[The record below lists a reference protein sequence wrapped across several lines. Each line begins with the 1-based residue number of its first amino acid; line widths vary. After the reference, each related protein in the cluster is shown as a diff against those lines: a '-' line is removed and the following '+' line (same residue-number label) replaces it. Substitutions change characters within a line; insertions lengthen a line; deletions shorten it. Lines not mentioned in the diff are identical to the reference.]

1 MTAPSIADAVGGYL
15 DHVSVERGLALN
27 TVAAYRR
34 DLDRYC
40 RWLSARS
47 IDDLTAITPS
57 DVADFAASLRNPDRG
72 GRAGERAGERLSE
85 RALSA
90 SSAARV
96 VVAVRSFH
104 RFATLENWTSVDPAA
119 DIAPPQIPRRLPK
132 ALPYASIERL
142 IESAGDPATAI
153 GARDR
158 ALVELLYGTGTR
170 ISEVVG
176 LDVDDVD
183 LDAATVVVTGKGNK
197 QRLLPPGRAAGG
209 AIADYLTRGRPA
221 LAQAATGRRR
231 PGAALFLGVKGSRMS
246 RQAAWEVVHR
256 CAQEADLG
264 DQVGPHTLRHSY
276 ATHLMEG
283 GADVR
288 VVQELLGHSSVT
300 TTQIYTLVTADAL
313 REVYAA
319 SHPRAQ

>member
-1 MTAPSIADAVGGYL
+1 MAPPTIDEAIAGYL
-15 DHVSVERGLALN
+15 DHVSVERGLARN
-27 TVAAYRR
+27 TVAAYKR
-34 DLDRYC
+34 DLGRYR
-40 RWLSARS
+40 RWLALRGIANLGEVTS
-47 IDDLTAITPS
+47 LE
-57 DVADFAASLRNPDRG
+57 VGDFAASLRDG
-72 GRAGERAGERLSE
+72 GDQANE

-96 VVAVRSFH
+96 VVAIRSFH
-104 RFATLENWTSVDPAA
+104 RFAALENWTPHDPAA
-119 DIAPPQIPRRLPK
+119 DVAPPAIPRRLPK

-142 IESAGDPATAI
+142 IEAAGDEATAR
-153 GARDR
+153 GSRDR

-183 LDAATVVVTGKGNK
+183 IETATVVVTGKGNK
-197 QRLLPPGRAAGG
+197 QRRLPLGG
-209 AIADYLTRGRPA
+209 AASSAIANYLSRGRPA
-221 LAQAATGRRR
+221 LAQGAQGKRR
-231 PGAALFLGVKGSRMS
+231 PGAALFLGLKGGRLS
-246 RQAAWEVVHR
+246 RQGAWEVVR
-256 CAQEADLG
+256 RSAQAAELA

>member
-1 MTAPSIADAVGGYL
+1 MGTPSITDAIAGYL
-15 DHVSVERGLALN
+15 DHVSVERGLARN
-27 TVAAYRR
+27 TVAAYGR
-34 DLDRYC
+34 DLARYQ
-40 RWLSARS
+40 RWLQARS
-47 IDDLTAITPS
+47 IADLEVIEPS
-57 DVADFAASLRNPDRG
+57 DVADFSASLRKPES
-72 GRAGERAGERLSE
+72 GERE
-85 RALSA
+85 LSA

-104 RFATLENWTSVDPAA
+104 RFAALENWTGSDPAA

-132 ALPYASIERL
+132 ALPYSSIERL
-142 IESAGDPATAI
+142 IEAAGDPATAI
-153 GARDR
+153 GSRDK

-176 LDVDDVD
+176 LDVDDLD
-183 LDAATVVVTGKGNK
+183 LDAATVLVTGKGSK
-197 QRLLPPGRAAGG
+197 QRLLPMGG
-209 AIADYLTRGRPA
+209 AARGAIGDYLTRGRPA
-221 LAQAATGRRR
+221 LAQAATGKRR

-246 RQAAWEVVHR
+246 RQAAWEVVR
-256 CAQEADLG
+256 RSAETAGLG
-264 DQVGPHTLRHSY
+264 GQVGPHTLRHSY

-313 REVYAA
+313 REVYAS

>member
-1 MTAPSIADAVGGYL
+1 VGNTPPSIDEAIGGYL
-15 DHVSVERGLALN
+15 DHVSVERGLAAN

-34 DLDRYC
+34 DLSRYR
-40 RWLSARS
+40 RWLERRDIGELRS
-47 IDDLTAITPS
+47 ITAT
-57 DVADFAASLRNPDRG
+57 DVADFAASLRTTED
-72 GRAGERAGERLSE
+72 GERALG
-85 RALSA
+85 A

-104 RFATLENWTSVDPAA
+104 RFAALEDWTSGDPAA

-142 IESAGDPATAI
+142 IESAGDPATVI

-183 LDAATVVVTGKGNK
+183 LDTATVVVTGKGSK
-197 QRLLPPGRAAGG
+197 QRRLPLGAAASG

-221 LAQAATGRRR
+221 LAQAASAKKR
-231 PGAALFLGVKGSRMS
+231 PGPALFLGTRGSRMS
-246 RQAAWEVVHR
+246 RQAAWEVVR
-256 CAQEADLG
+256 RSAESAGVG
-264 DQVGPHTLRHSY
+264 DRVGPHTLRHSF

>member
-1 MTAPSIADAVGGYL
+1 MTPPSIADAVGGYL

-34 DLDRYC
+34 DLERYR
-40 RWLSARS
+40 RWLTARS
-47 IDDLTAITPS
+47 IDDLMAITPS

-72 GRAGERAGERLSE
+72 VRAGDRAGE

-96 VVAVRSFH
+96 VVAIRSFH
-104 RFATLENWTSVDPAA
+104 RFATLENWTSIDPAA

-132 ALPYASIERL
+132 ALPYTSIERL
-142 IESAGDPATAI
+142 IEAAGDPATAV

-183 LDAATVVVTGKGNK
+183 LDTATVLVTGKGNK
-197 QRLLPPGRAAGG
+197 QRLLPLGGAAGG

-221 LAQAATGRRR
+221 LAQAATGKRR
-231 PGAALFLGVKGSRMS
+231 PGAALFLGVKGARMS

-256 CAQEADLG
+256 CAQQADLG
-264 DQVGPHTLRHSY
+264 GQVGPHTLRHSY